1 MYQVDAF
8 ADSLF
13 KGNPAAVVVLD
24 EWLDNGLMQKIA
36 MENNLSETA
45 FILPR
50 GDYYDITW
58 FTPMSEID
66 LCGHATLASA
76 HVIFEHLGHKDSTV
90 RLKTRKVGDLSVEKN
105 GDMLYL
111 DFPSRPPEP
120 ARDVPASLIAG
131 LNGIPPLETYI
142 SRDYMLV
149 YPDSKTIRAINPDY
163 KILGQCGKFVIITA
177 QASTEDDCDFVSRF
191 FCAGDGIEEDP
202 VTGSAH
208 CNLIPYW
215 AKRLGKTR
223 MVGKQ
228 LSPRGGTLLCE
239 LREDRVLIGG
249 KALTYLEGT
258 ISV

>member
-1 MYQVDAF
+1 MKLTLALITSLSVSAF
-8 ADSLF
+8 ALDPHVEAVTRIVEAAKGKVEKTEDGQSL
-13 KGNPAAVVVLD
+13 KLVDLQVPNAGPHDHRKEDPYDAA
-24 EWLDNGLMQKIA
+24 
-36 MENNLSETA
+36 
-45 FILPR
+45 F
-50 GDYYDITW
+50 
-58 FTPMSEID
+58 
-66 LCGHATLASA
+66 
-76 HVIFEHLGHKDSTV
+76 FEHLGHKDSTV